1 MHNQTFS
8 FESDFVESLRCIP
21 MAVRLKLDT
30 IGVKL
35 TLRQWSGLSRAD
47 RQALLDMDCQP
58 GAQAG
63 AYRARLVE
71 MLQRSGLGSVKD
83 LDLGLAVRPPE
94 GPPPEQVEGFARR
107 VGLGGISRVGWD
119 RLDALQRFALVKLS
133 RDNHDNVNFIPALQE
148 FGLLQD

>member
-1 MHNQTFS
+1 MHNQTFA

-21 MAVRLKLDT
+21 MAVRFKLDT
-30 IGVKL
+30 IGIKL

-58 GAQAG
+58 GTQVG
-63 AYRARLVE
+63 SYRARLVE

-83 LDLGLAVRPPE
+83 LALGLAVHPPE
-94 GPPPEQVEGFARR
+94 GPPPEQVEGFARQ

-148 FGLLQD
+148 FGLL